1 MCFIYMQEID
11 FIFTI
16 AALIMSVVVHE
27 VSHGYVA
34 DILGDSTARFSGR
47 LTLNPVKHL
56 DPIGSFLIPILSY
69 FSAGFLF
76 GWAKP
81 VPYNPY
87 NLKNQRWGELMVAA
101 AGPLSNFLIAIVFG
115 LIIRFSSE
123 LGINSVAFLSL
134 SASIVF
140 LNIILGVFNLVPIPP
155 LDGSKVLF
163 SILPAKLGYIQENLE
178 RYWPIALVVF
188 VLFLWQ
194 FIAPVARFLFS
205 FIVGIPF

>member
-1 MCFIYMQEID
+1 
-11 FIFTI
+11 
-16 AALIMSVVVHE
+16 MSVVVHE

-34 DILGDSTARFSGR
+34 DILGDGTARFSGR
-47 LTLNPVKHL
+47 LTLNPLKHL
-56 DPIGSFLIPILSY
+56 DPIGSFLIPVLSY

-163 SILPAKLGYIQENLE
+163 SILPVKLGYIQENLE

-205 FIVGIPF
+205 FIVGVPF

>member
-34 DILGDSTARFSGR
+34 DILGDGTARFSGR
-47 LTLNPVKHL
+47 LTLNPLKHL
-56 DPIGSFLIPILSY
+56 DPIGSFLIPVLSY

-163 SILPAKLGYIQENLE
+163 SILPVKLGYIQENLE

-205 FIVGIPF
+205 FIVGVPF

>member
-1 MCFIYMQEID
+1 MCTIYMQEID

-27 VSHGYVA
+27 VSHGYIA
-34 DILGDSTARFSGR
+34 DILGDPTARFSGR
-47 LTLNPVKHL
+47 LTLNPLKHL
-56 DPIGSFLIPILSY
+56 DPIGSFLIPTLSY

-115 LIIRFSSE
+115 LIIRFSSNF
-123 LGINSVAFLSL
+123 GIESTAFLSL
-134 SASIVF
+134 STSIVF

-163 SILPAKLGYIQENLE
+163 SLLPAKFGYIQENLE
-178 RYWPIALVVF
+178 RYWPIALIIF
-188 VLFLWQ
+188 IFFLWQ
-194 FIAPVARFLFS
+194 FIEPIARFLFL
-205 FIVGIPF
+205 FITGGLF

>member
-1 MCFIYMQEID
+1 MQEID

-16 AALIMSVVVHE
+16 AALVMSVVVHE

-34 DILGDSTARFSGR
+34 DILGDPTARFSGR
-47 LTLNPVKHL
+47 LTLNPLKHL
-56 DPIGSFLIPILSY
+56 DPIGSFLIPVLSY

-140 LNIILGVFNLVPIPP
+140 LNIILGVFNLVPVPP

-163 SILPAKLGYIQENLE
+163 SLLPMRLSYIQENLE

-205 FIVGIPF
+205 FIVGAPF

>member
-11 FIFTI
+11 FVFTI

-34 DILGDSTARFSGR
+34 DILGDGTARFSGR
-47 LTLNPVKHL
+47 LTLNPLKHL
-56 DPIGSFLIPILSY
+56 DPVGSFLIPVLSY

-81 VPYNPY
+81 VPYNPF